1 MATTSGMGELS
12 FPDDR
17 TIHLKPLLL
26 SKREKLRSSRPLWS
40 LLTPIPPILLWFVG
54 LNLLLYPLGVVL
66 LSKYR
71 EDFQADWRAG
81 SSDALAKGAVA
92 LLDGLAVWILD
103 LCPPVASA
111 MLLFHCGL
119 CLAYVSIA
127 VFQESGTRA
136 AINEHEKI
144 E

>member
-1 MATTSGMGELS
+1 MTRGIGELS

-26 SKREKLRSSRPLWS
+26 SKREKLRFSRPLWS
-40 LLTPIPPILLWFVG
+40 LLVPIPPILLWIVG
-54 LNLLLYPLGVVL
+54 LNLLLYPLGVAL

-71 EDFQADWRAG
+71 EDFQTDWQEGA
-81 SSDALAKGAVA
+81 SDVLGKRAVA

-111 MLLFHCGL
+111 MLLFHFGL
-119 CLAYVSIA
+119 CVAYLSV
-127 VFQESGTRA
+127 ESGTRSMEE
-136 AINEHEKI
+136 EHEK
-144 E
+144 EE